1 MNVRVHVK
9 NNFKAKE
16 FPAVTLNIISDKFL
30 LEEDGRI
37 NITDNFC
44 YDIILDVI
52 ALTERIYSD
61 LMRTEVKVYLG

>member
-1 MNVRVHVK
+1 MRMHVK
-9 NNFKAKE
+9 NNFKVEE

-30 LEEDGRI
+30 FEEVGRI
-37 NITDNFC
+37 NVTDNFC

-52 ALTERIYSD
+52 ASTERIYSD